1 MGVLSHDE
9 IFITLA
15 RVQGDCVNMQSE
27 WFLEKIM
34 VSSRLSRNRMAQQMT
49 ERIKSLRKVR
59 ELKVRMLKWMYY
71 LRLENP
77 PPCLYSVREPGSLS
91 YGKVVMCFPGSSD
104 SEESACNA
112 GDQGSIPVLGRSP
125 GEGNGNPLQH
135 SWLENPMDRG
145 AWWVTVY
152 SVTKNWT

>member
-1 MGVLSHDE
+1 MMGEFIGMGVLSSDE

-15 RVQGDCVNMQSE
+15 RVPGDCVNMWLE

-34 VSSRLSRNRMAQQMT
+34 VSSMLSRNTMPQQMT

-77 PPCLYSVREPGSLS
+77 PLCLYSVREPRSLS
-91 YGKVVMCFPGSSD
+91 YGKVVTCFPGSSD
-104 SEESACNA
+104 GKESACNA
-112 GDQGSIPVLGRSP
+112 GDQGSIPV
-125 GEGNGNPLQH
+125 
-135 SWLENPMDRG
+135 
-145 AWWVTVY
+145 
-152 SVTKNWT
+152 

>member
-104 SEESACNA
+104 SKESACNA

-125 GEGNGNPLQH
+125 GEGNGNPL
-135 SWLENPMDRG
+135 L
-145 AWWVTVY
+145 
-152 SVTKNWT
+152 

>member
-1 MGVLSHDE
+1 MMGEFIGMGVLSSDE

-15 RVQGDCVNMQSE
+15 RVPGDCVNMWLE

-34 VSSRLSRNRMAQQMT
+34 VSSMLSRNTMPQQMT

-77 PPCLYSVREPGSLS
+77 PLCLYSVREPRSLS
-91 YGKVVMCFPGSSD
+91 YGKVVTGFPGSSD
-104 SEESACNA
+104 GKESACNA
-112 GDQGSIPVLGRSP
+112 GDQGSIPV
-125 GEGNGNPLQH
+125 
-135 SWLENPMDRG
+135 
-145 AWWVTVY
+145 
-152 SVTKNWT
+152 

>member
-1 MGVLSHDE
+1 M
-9 IFITLA
+9 
-15 RVQGDCVNMQSE
+15 QGE
-27 WFLEKIM
+27 WFLEKMM

-77 PPCLYSVREPGSLS
+77 PSCLYSVREPGSLS

-104 SEESACNA
+104 GKESACNA
-112 GDQGSIPVLGRSP
+112 GDQGSIPGLGRLCLK
-125 GEGNGNPLQH
+125 GNGNPLQY
-135 SWLENPMDRG
+135 SCLENPMDRG
-145 AWWVTVY
+145 A
-152 SVTKNWT
+152 

>member
-59 ELKVRMLKWMYY
+59 EFKDL
-71 LRLENP
+71 
-77 PPCLYSVREPGSLS
+77 
-91 YGKVVMCFPGSSD
+91 
-104 SEESACNA
+104 
-112 GDQGSIPVLGRSP
+112 
-125 GEGNGNPLQH
+125 
-135 SWLENPMDRG
+135 
-145 AWWVTVY
+145 
-152 SVTKNWT
+152 